1 MRLLLD
7 TNVLI
12 SAVLFGGP
20 PGQLLERAFRG
31 DYEFVASEAL
41 LDEFEGVLIERF
53 ARPRDIARA
62 LRDEIEAIADLSPP
76 ERIARAARDPSDDF
90 VLAAGLA
97 GRADAI
103 VSGDG
108 DLLALGRY
116 GVMDIIP
123 PRHALTALVR
133 SP

>member
-1 MRLLLD
+1 
-7 TNVLI
+7 VL
-12 SAVLFGGP
+12 SGGP

-31 DYEFVASEAL
+31 DYELVASEAL
-41 LDEFEGVLIERF
+41 LDEFKGVLIERF

-62 LRDEIEAIADLSPP
+62 LRDEIEAIADLSRP
-76 ERIARAARDPSDDF
+76 ERIARAACDPSDDF

-97 GRADAI
+97 GHADAI
-103 VSGDG
+103 VSSDE

-116 GVMDIIP
+116 GEMDIIP